1 MTRLEGPY
9 HQSQINH
16 YLSCPQALLLKLQG
30 AEPAFRSMAQ
40 CRGRAVHTIINRLHR
55 DRDWDRWEELFDD
68 AWTSEFSLPGPPINA
83 DAARIEREYQDWRTA
98 VGNYVERERDSEVL
112 CCELPV
118 RGIITSRSGREY
130 AIEGTV
136 DQVRPSEDGN
146 GYDVYELK
154 TNATLPGPA
163 SLGRN
168 VQLCLYC
175 WCCVTG
181 EVHLDGRWA
190 SARDVLPGFLRSC
203 VLYKL
208 SDLIPYKRAGRH
220 PDGTKYSAG
229 DLRGDPDIALPIR
242 PDQLVEGVRAL
253 ARIIAAIRAGGFFWN
268 PSSLYGGCDACPYEH
283 ACGTTFRFGR
293 ETIPMPAALPKIA

>member
-9 HQSQINH
+9 HQSEIND

-30 AEPAFRSMAQ
+30 VEPAFRSMGR
-40 CRGRAVHTIINRLHR
+40 CRGRAVHTTVNRLHR
-55 DRDWDRWEELFDD
+55 DRNWDRWEEVFDE

-83 DAARIEREYQDWRTA
+83 DAARIEKEYQDWRTA
-98 VGNYVERERDSEVL
+98 VGNYVERERDSDVL

-118 RGIITSRSGREY
+118 RGIVTSRSGREY
-130 AIEGTV
+130 AVEGTV
-136 DQVRPSEDGN
+136 DQVRPSADGD

-163 SLGRN
+163 GLGRN
-168 VQLCLYC
+168 VQLSLYC

-181 EVHLDGRWA
+181 EVRLDGKWA
-190 SARDVLPGFLRSC
+190 PAREVLPGFLRGC

-208 SDLIPYKRAGRH
+208 SNLIPYKRAGRRG
-220 PDGTKYSAG
+220 DGTKYSAG

-283 ACGTTFRFGR
+283 ACGTTFRSGR